1 MASWFR
7 SQDMEFISMIVSE
20 DAAHSCIRDIGKLGC
35 VQFMDLNGELTPF
48 QRRYVSG
55 VKRCDEMERKLRFF
69 IAEMEKFGIGAKS
82 TTSVEV
88 FLGEHED
95 QTMSSMAMLEKLET
109 HLEEYEAQLLEFNKF
124 HEKISTEFNE
134 KLEHREV
141 LEKSKDFF
149 ALEFSDERVSMPGSA
164 TPSPLHVDTGNSS
177 TPLLD
182 ADMGMPV
189 NQGFLDPDLMRFSQ
203 VCGVVAEADRS
214 RFERALF
221 RSTRGNCYVRFT
233 PVDTELKDPNS
244 GEVVEKCVFI
254 LFFKSASIETKI
266 NRICDAFSARRYP
279 VPDLDDGGKAVAQAI
294 LLLEEE
300 LKDSNVILTK
310 NVEARQRICEELSH
324 QVERWMWTVVQ
335 EKAVFHTLNCLKAD
349 VTGMLR
355 GQGWVVKEQK
365 PIVEGVVTRSHED
378 MGLVGASMLDVLP
391 ERVWPTPPTSFPL
404 NDFTYP
410 FQEFVNTYGVPRYK
424 EANPALFTAVTFPF
438 LFGIM
443 YGDIGHGTCLA
454 LAGAYLVATY
464 KEDPKRGEMMGGIY
478 SARYM
483 IFMMGCFAVYAG
495 FIYNDFFSLPLD
507 LFKSSYKWSSDEP
520 VSGAEANATCSYGDA
535 DCVYPFGV
543 DPAWHVSDNELL
555 FFNSMKMKMSVILGI
570 IQMCLGITLKGMNAW
585 YFNEMLD
592 FYFEFLPMVAFGFG
606 LFGYMIIAIFVKW
619 SIDWDHR
626 MYLGTCNEDN
636 KHWPACASPDDDGY
650 DLDKLCPLGYGGS
663 SGGCQ
668 PPNLI
673 TTLINIMLSPGSVDE
688 PMYPGQTG
696 VQTFVLLLAFLA
708 VPVLL
713 VGKPLMIRYRNRAE
727 GSTAEHQELMHGDEE
742 GAVSGHGGG
751 SGEHSDGDEHDEHN
765 FSEIMIHQAIETIE
779 FVLGMVSNTASYL
792 RLWALS
798 LAHTEL
804 AAVFWE
810 KAMLATINMNN
821 PVAILVGYSV
831 FAAVTFAVLLA
842 MDVLECF
849 LHALR
854 LHWVEFQNKFYK
866 ADGHNFQPFHLAPIL
881 KAC

>member
-1 MASWFR
+1 
-7 SQDMEFISMIVSE
+7 MIVSE
-20 DAAHSCIRDIGKLGC
+20 DAAHSCIREIGKLGC
-35 VQFMDLNGELTPF
+35 VQFLDLNEELTPF
-48 QRRYVSG
+48 QRRFVSG

-69 IAEMEKFGIGAKS
+69 VTEMDKFGLSIQSKS
-82 TTSVEV
+82 SADR
-88 FLGEHED
+88 FLAERED
-95 QTMSSMAMLEKLET
+95 QAVSTMAMLEKLES
-109 HLEEYEAQLLEFNKF
+109 HLEEYENQLLEFNKF
-124 HEKISTEFNE
+124 HEKITNEYNE
-134 KLEHREV
+134 KIEHREV

-149 ALEFSDERVSMPGSA
+149 SLEFFDAEMSLSGHA
-164 TPSPLHVDTGNSS
+164 TPSPLHVDDGSNS

-182 ADMGMPV
+182 ADMGSSAA
-189 NQGFLDPDLMRFSQ
+189 QSLLDADLMRFSQ
-203 VCGVVAEADRS
+203 VCGVLAEADRS

-233 PVDTELKDPNS
+233 AVDAPLTHPSSEEDVAKT
-244 GEVVEKCVFI
+244 VFI
-254 LFFKSASIETKI
+254 LFYKSASIETKI

-279 VPDLDDGGKAVAQAI
+279 VPDPDDGGKAVARTI
-294 LLLEEE
+294 LALEEE
-300 LKDSNVILTK
+300 LKDARVILTK
-310 NVEARQRICEELSH
+310 NQEARYRICEDLSH

-365 PIVEGVVTRSHED
+365 AMVEGAITRAHED
-378 MGLVGASMLDVLP
+378 MGLVGASMLDTLP
-391 ERVWPTPPTSFPL
+391 QRVWPTPPTSFPL
-404 NDFTYP
+404 NEFTYP
-410 FQEFVNTYGVPRYK
+410 FQEFVDTYGVPRYK

-443 YGDIGHGTCLA
+443 YGDIGHGTCLT
-454 LAGAYLVATY
+454 LAGAYLVVTY
-464 KEDPKRGEMMGGIY
+464 KEDPKRGEMMGGLY
-478 SARYM
+478 AARYM

-495 FIYNDFFSLPLD
+495 VCYNDFFSLPLD
-507 LFKSSYKWSSDEP
+507 LFKSGYSWGSTDEP
-520 VSGAEANATCSYGDA
+520 ESGVEANMTCSYGSA

-555 FFNSMKMKMSVILGI
+555 FFNSLKMKMSVILGI
-570 IQMCLGITLKGMNAW
+570 IQMCLGICLKGLNAW

-592 FYFEFLPMVAFGFG
+592 FYFEFLPMVCFGFG
-606 LFGYMIIAIFVKW
+606 LFGYMIVVIFIKW

-626 MYLGTCNEDN
+626 MYQGTCNEDN
-636 KHWPACASPDDDGY
+636 KHWPDCVGQDVS
-650 DLDKLCPLGYGGS
+650 LDKLCPLGYGGDT
-663 SGGCQ
+663 GGCQ

-688 PMYPGQTG
+688 PMYEGQVG

-713 VGKPLMIRYRNRAE
+713 LGKPLVIRYRSRHE
-727 GSTAEHQELMHGDEE
+727 GSSAEQQELMHAEDDAGSSGGNAEGDD
-742 GAVSGHGGG
+742 
-751 SGEHSDGDEHDEHN
+751 HSHN

-804 AAVFWE
+804 ASVFWE

-866 ADGHNFQPFHLAPIL
+866 ADGHKFRPFHLEPML